1 MKSKKYIPKYEPERL
16 YRITWHASKVFK
28 GSEVE
33 EKLKVLAEKKIIHW
47 AEIILKNYEESK

>member
-1 MKSKKYIPKYEPERL
+1 MKSKKHIPKYEPERL
-16 YRITWHASKVFK
+16 YRITWHDSKVFK

-47 AEIILKNYEESK
+47 VEIILKNYEV